1 VMSRLEGAIA
11 RRDFVAAETLLGAL
25 PAPMLAAGEDVPAL
39 VAGQA
44 EAARFLETLRIGALS
59 GGAGQ

>member
-11 RRDFVAAETLLGAL
+11 RRDFVTAETLLAGL

-39 VAGQA
+39 VAEQA
-44 EAARFLETLRIGALS
+44 EAARFLDALRASALS
-59 GGAGQ
+59 GEVAQ